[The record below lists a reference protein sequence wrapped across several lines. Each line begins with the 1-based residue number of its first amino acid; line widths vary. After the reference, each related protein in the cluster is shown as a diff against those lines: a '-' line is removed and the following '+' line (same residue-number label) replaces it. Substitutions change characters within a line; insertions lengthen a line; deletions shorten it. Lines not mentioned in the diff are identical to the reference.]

1 MTAQERKER
10 TEEMIN
16 RVYADLPA
24 DVRQQMIDAELRALT
39 PDSGI
44 GQQVTDHHRNQEGT
58 EP

>member
-24 DVRQQMIDAELRALT
+24 DVRQQMIDAEFKSIDARFGRKA
-39 PDSGI
+39 SK
-44 GQQVTDHHRNQEGT
+44 
-58 EP
+58 